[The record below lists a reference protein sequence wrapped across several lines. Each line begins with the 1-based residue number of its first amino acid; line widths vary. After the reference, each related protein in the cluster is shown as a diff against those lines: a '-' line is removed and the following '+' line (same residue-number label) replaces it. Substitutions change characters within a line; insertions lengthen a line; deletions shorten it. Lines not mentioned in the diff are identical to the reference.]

1 MLLREF
7 NILIT
12 PQPLLLEGESKG
24 EGGEE
29 GYLSGEKGKREEV
42 RGTKKYGRLKNE
54 GKCFRKSGRGM
65 RFEE

>member
-12 PQPLLLEGESKG
+12 PQPLLLKGESK
-24 EGGEE
+24 GEE

-42 RGTKKYGRLKNE
+42 RGTKNV
-54 GKCFRKSGRGM
+54 SG
-65 RFEE
+65 